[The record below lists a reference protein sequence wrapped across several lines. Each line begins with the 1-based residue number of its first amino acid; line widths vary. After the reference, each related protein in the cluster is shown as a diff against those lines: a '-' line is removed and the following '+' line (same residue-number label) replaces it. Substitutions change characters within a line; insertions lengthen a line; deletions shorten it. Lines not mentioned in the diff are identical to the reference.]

1 MSKIVLGIHCGYMH
15 DSSAA
20 LIVDGEIRAVLL
32 QERISRIKKD
42 PYFPEAS
49 ILKCLETVGISP
61 KDVDVVSFAAKDI
74 QYQPY
79 KNSVEYFNS
88 SGGYFTAEKR
98 TKDITDFL
106 SNTYINL
113 KFKINRLL
121 NNRPFDKLLRNKL
134 TELGFKKD
142 VDLFY
147 YDHHDCHA
155 ASVYFT
161 SGSIEAKDGFV
172 FVIDSY
178 GDGKSVSVYTFTE
191 DNHFPVKFIEMP
203 HWVSPGII
211 YSSATKYLGMKPNRH
226 EGKVT
231 GLAAY
236 GNPDELYPK
245 TEMYL
250 RYNNIIRQFE
260 IPCRKTL
267 LVDKL
272 IRRIK
277 IILKIIEQG
286 SNTVLGW
293 MKKDFQNETKENIA
307 AAVQKRFDVE
317 ITKFVKDIIGTKNPG
332 CILLAGG
339 IFANVRTN
347 SIIGKMYPKSSI
359 IIHPGMTDEGVGLG
373 AALLADYKQNG
384 NSYRRKLEHVYLG
397 SNYDFNFVKEFV
409 QNLDSTK
416 YKIEEFVDSSAE
428 GEKKIAQLINNG
440 KVVGLFQGSMEYGPR
455 ALGNRSILADPR
467 DRSVN
472 DWLNKRLN
480 RTEYMP
486 FAPIVMKEYADD
498 VFDIN
503 DNIRY
508 TCNFM
513 TITTEVKEKWRNKIS
528 GVVHIDNTA
537 RPQIIEKSINP
548 VYYNI
553 IDEFYKLTNIPLLIN
568 TSFNAHEEPILEN
581 PGNALESLNQNCVD
595 YVYLYPYLISLKP
608 D

>member
-32 QERISRIKKD
+32 QERISRNKKD

-49 ILKCLETVGISP
+49 ILKCLETARISP
-61 KDVDVVSFAAKDI
+61 KDIDIVSFAAIDI

-79 KNSVEYFNS
+79 KNSVEYFTG
-88 SGGYFTAEKR
+88 SGGYFTIAR
-98 TKDITDFL
+98 QTKDIVDVL
-106 SNTYINL
+106 SNTYIRL
-113 KFKINRLL
+113 KFKFNRLL
-121 NNRPFDKLLRNKL
+121 NNKPFDKLLREKL
-134 TELGFKKD
+134 SKMGFRKD
-142 VDLFY
+142 VDLIY

-161 SGSIEAKDGFV
+161 SGSIDAKDGYV

-178 GDGKSVSVYTFTE
+178 GDGKSVSVYKFKE
-191 DNHFPVKFIEMP
+191 DDHFPLKIIEMP
-203 HWVSPGII
+203 YQVSPGRI
-211 YSSATKYLGMKPNRH
+211 YSAVTKYLGMKPNRH

-231 GLAAY
+231 GLAGF
-236 GNPDELYPK
+236 GNPDKLYPK
-245 TEMYL
+245 TEKFL
-250 RYNNIIRQFE
+250 RYNNVTRQFE
-260 IPCRKTL
+260 IPCDKDL
-267 LVDKL
+267 LVNKL

-277 IILKIIEQG
+277 VILKIIEPG
-286 SNTVLGW
+286 SSSILGW
-293 MKKDFQNETKENIA
+293 MKKDFKNETKENIA
-307 AAVQKRFDVE
+307 ASVQKRFDVE
-317 ITKFVKDIIGTKNPG
+317 ITKFVKDVVGVKNPG

-347 SIIGKMYPKSSI
+347 SIIGKMYPKSTI

-373 AALLADYKQNG
+373 AALLADFKQNG
-384 NSYRRKLEHVYLG
+384 NSYRRKFDHVYLG
-397 SNYDFNFVKEFV
+397 SNYDTNFVKEFV
-409 QNLDSTK
+409 QNLDSSK
-416 YKIEEFVDSSAE
+416 YQIEEFGNGFTE

-440 KVVGLFQGSMEYGPR
+440 YVVGLFQGAMEYGPR

-467 DRSVN
+467 DKNVN

-498 VFDIN
+498 VFIIN

-528 GVVHIDNTA
+528 GVVHVDNTA

-548 VYYNI
+548 IYYNI

-581 PGNALESLNQNCVD
+581 PGNALASLNQKCID
-595 YVYLYPYLISLKP
+595 YVYLYPYLISLKLG
-608 D
+608 